1 MEINKITLNG
11 VEYALTDK
19 EAQQVAAFLSKRV
32 DYLETA
38 TAKLDEKI
46 EANKGKIYL
55 IDLDV
60 DDVKEKQQELDDRLS
75 WAVYREDG
83 TVEYE

>member
-1 MEINKITLNG
+1 MLLLSTMEINKITLNG
-11 VEYALTDK
+11 VEYAITDK

-38 TAKLDEKI
+38 TADFNKEVIEIRKENQQLKDEL
-46 EANKGKIYL
+46 N
-55 IDLDV
+55 
-60 DDVKEKQQELDDRLS
+60 QRLG
-75 WAVYREDG
+75 WTVFGEDG

>member
-1 MEINKITLNG
+1 MEGINKLSLNG
-11 VEYALTDK
+11 VEYAITDK

-38 TAKLDEKI
+38 TADFNKEVIEIRKENQQLKDEL
-46 EANKGKIYL
+46 N
-55 IDLDV
+55 
-60 DDVKEKQQELDDRLS
+60 QRLS